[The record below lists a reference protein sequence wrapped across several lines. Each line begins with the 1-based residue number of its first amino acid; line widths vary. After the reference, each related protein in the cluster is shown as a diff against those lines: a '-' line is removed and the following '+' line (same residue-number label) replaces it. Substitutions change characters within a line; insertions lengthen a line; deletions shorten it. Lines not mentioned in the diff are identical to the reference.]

1 MIENHGS
8 QIVRMHHEFA
18 AGMRL
23 HLEFGAGRKAVAG
36 NESPYGAAA
45 AFRGFLFFV
54 QQQNLPTRAGVL

>member
-23 HLEFGAGRKAVAG
+23 HLEFGAVRKAVAG
-36 NESPYGAAA
+36 NEGQYGAAA

-54 QQQNLPTRAGVL
+54 Q